1 VIDKIHR
8 AIAWLVSILS
18 EKDGSGSSS
27 RVAMMFVILAASFS
41 LVFYTVIA
49 RKLPDG
55 NVLLGLSG
63 LVTAGASLYGAN
75 AWKNRPQTSDP
86 NTPAASGKGT
96 DVSNYTRT
104 P

>member
-1 VIDKIHR
+1 MWSKIHR
-8 AIAWLVSILS
+8 FLSWAISILS

-27 RVAMMFVILAASFS
+27 RVAMMLVILSVAFS

-75 AWKNRPQTSDP
+75 AGKDRGTAAVDPQKGVDSDP
-86 NTPAASGKGT
+86 PQSITS
-96 DVSNYTRT
+96 
-104 P
+104 